1 MYECSHVE
9 HTNAKCYSLY
19 KELKKGGCIG
29 VSLYVD
35 AADEQDAIRI
45 FLDYIP
51 LASTSG
57 TPSFGG
63 KMIKS
68 NNIHFP
74 YDVLGNPINN

>member
-19 KELKKGGCIG
+19 KELKEGGCIG

-35 AADEQDAIRI
+35 AADEQDGIRI
-45 FLDYIP
+45 FLNYIP
-51 LASTSG
+51 LASTWV

-68 NNIHFP
+68 NNLYF
-74 YDVLGNPINN
+74 NK